1 MDGCKDVDLAR
12 MAQDLQ
18 LRKVQVARVVDM
30 LEAGDPPAFIAR
42 YRKERT
48 GGIAEERIRA
58 IRRRL
63 EQNKELA
70 ERKQLIVKTL
80 EVRGLLDPDLQQMV
94 ENAATMLALDDLYH
108 AIHATDLPLAAA
120 ALSRGLGPLA
130 DAVWSQDPA
139 VQQLDQLLP
148 TFVDPAR
155 QLTSVEEVTQ
165 TLVVLL
171 AAKIAAHLPVREAVR
186 KVCRESGRLRVQRL
200 EGLPTGEGEE
210 FREYFQFDASIRSIP
225 AHRMLLID
233 RGEKASALR
242 VTVEFPRPR
251 LEEAVAGALP
261 LSDHVHAEWL
271 RRAIPLAVEHWLVP
285 QFRQEMRRELSARA
299 EEHALQVLTRHLRNL
314 LLQPPLLTTRVLA
327 IDPGYRNG
335 CQLVAL
341 DERGQLLE
349 HTVIYPHFRMGGK
362 SASTGAAS
370 APGSASGEATTGH
383 VAAPSEQGES
393 SAETNAAEIG
403 AVASAPSVSGPAFEQ
418 GTSTSAGSI
427 AASGVGSHSEPSPL
441 PGPSA
446 PPGQAAL
453 ENVAA
458 GQPAPEQVWQ
468 ARRHRARERLE
479 HMLRKHRVQ
488 VVAIGNGPARYETE
502 ELLSE
507 IIAEKLPDV
516 SYCVVSEA
524 GVRHYGQSALG
535 REELPHVDVRVR
547 TAVAIGRRLQNPLG
561 EWIKIDPQHF
571 GIGFYHQD
579 VPVPRLRRTLLE
591 VMESC
596 VNSVGVDVNEASAAL
611 LRFVSGLDHLKAHQ
625 LVQWRNDHG
634 PFRSRAD
641 LMQVPG
647 MDAATFMRA
656 AGFLRVYNGDHPFD
670 ETWLHP
676 EQYPLAERILSHL
689 GLAVAD
695 WRDPEKRR
703 QAQEKLPTLPL
714 DELANAWQV
723 SRQAFQDV
731 INELTHPGR
740 DPRWERPGP
749 TLRKKVLRFE
759 DLQPGMELRGT
770 VVNVVDFGAFVDVGL
785 RDSCLVHIS
794 ELANR
799 YIRSPYELV
808 SVGDVVTTWVLKVDR
823 DKRRVSLTMMPPGT
837 PRTRPK
843 QPVAAKPAEAKER
856 TEARPAKPPAR
867 RLRRRTGK
875 PRAPK
880 PAVVAPRASNAA
892 ETPSAA
898 GTASP
903 PASVS
908 SPTQGPAPP
917 TAPEK
922 SAEVEQV
929 RRTESPRPVSERVPK
944 KSPAPR
950 LSHEALS
957 GQVPLRTFAE
967 LKAFYEAKRQK
978 PPVRESTKPENGSA
992 QQAPPAH

>member
-1 MDGCKDVDLAR
+1 
-12 MAQDLQ
+12 
-18 LRKVQVARVVDM
+18 
-30 LEAGDPPAFIAR
+30 
-42 YRKERT
+42 
-48 GGIAEERIRA
+48 
-58 IRRRL
+58 
-63 EQNKELA
+63 
-70 ERKQLIVKTL
+70 
-80 EVRGLLDPDLQQMV
+80 
-94 ENAATMLALDDLYH
+94 
-108 AIHATDLPLAAA
+108 
-120 ALSRGLGPLA
+120 
-130 DAVWSQDPA
+130 
-139 VQQLDQLLP
+139 
-148 TFVDPAR
+148 
-155 QLTSVEEVTQ
+155 
-165 TLVVLL
+165 
-171 AAKIAAHLPVREAVR
+171 
-186 KVCRESGRLRVQRL
+186 
-200 EGLPTGEGEE
+200 
-210 FREYFQFDASIRSIP
+210 
-225 AHRMLLID
+225 
-233 RGEKASALR
+233 
-242 VTVEFPRPR
+242 
-251 LEEAVAGALP
+251 
-261 LSDHVHAEWL
+261 
-271 RRAIPLAVEHWLVP
+271 
-285 QFRQEMRRELSARA
+285 
-299 EEHALQVLTRHLRNL
+299 
-314 LLQPPLLTTRVLA
+314 
-327 IDPGYRNG
+327 
-335 CQLVAL
+335 
-341 DERGQLLE
+341 
-349 HTVIYPHFRMGGK
+349 
-362 SASTGAAS
+362 
-370 APGSASGEATTGH
+370 
-383 VAAPSEQGES
+383 
-393 SAETNAAEIG
+393 
-403 AVASAPSVSGPAFEQ
+403 
-418 GTSTSAGSI
+418 
-427 AASGVGSHSEPSPL
+427 
-441 PGPSA
+441 
-446 PPGQAAL
+446 
-453 ENVAA
+453 
-458 GQPAPEQVWQ
+458 
-468 ARRHRARERLE
+468 
-479 HMLRKHRVQ
+479 
-488 VVAIGNGPARYETE
+488 
-502 ELLSE
+502 
-507 IIAEKLPDV
+507 
-516 SYCVVSEA
+516 
-524 GVRHYGQSALG
+524 
-535 REELPHVDVRVR
+535 
-547 TAVAIGRRLQNPLG
+547 
-561 EWIKIDPQHF
+561 
-571 GIGFYHQD
+571 
-579 VPVPRLRRTLLE
+579 
-591 VMESC
+591 MESC

-922 SAEVEQV
+922 VGRGRASAQDRVTATCFRASTQEISGATLVTRGTQRSGTFAHFCRAQSVLRGQKTKTAREGEHKA
-929 RRTESPRPVSERVPK
+929 RERLGTT
-944 KSPAPR
+944 SA
-950 LSHEALS
+950 S
-957 GQVPLRTFAE
+957 GPLIEKLVWPLRPRSAIVSSRP
-967 LKAFYEAKRQK
+967 YPIGWPNGNGRS
-978 PPVRESTKPENGSA
+978 PVKLTWNRDDL
-992 QQAPPAH
+992 